1 MPVTQILFV
10 ADVIGSPGREVL
22 RALLP
27 DLKRRHDVH
36 LVVCNCENSAAGF
49 GVTRE
54 VARDLFDAGCDVLTG
69 GNHLWDKKDSIE
81 YIGDEPR
88 LVRPANLPAGTP
100 GEGWRVFKASNGTP
114 VAVVNL
120 IGRVFM
126 KEADCPFR
134 TADAVLGAIG
144 EQAKVIFVDF
154 HAETTAEKMAL
165 GWHLDGRVSAVLGT
179 HTHVQTADDRVLPN
193 GTAYLS
199 DAGMT
204 GGFDSVIGMDRA
216 AALRRFL
223 TLLPER
229 LQPAGGDLRLN
240 AVLVSVDEAT
250 GKATRLQRLQIP
262 YSRESVSPNG
272 AGARLLTG
280 EEPAAAVRIEASL
293 RARVLLDAGL
303 KPKLALVSVG
313 DDPASQVYLK
323 KKHEACAEA
332 GLAVERVQFPAGTG
346 TDEVVKRVRQLG
358 ADPGVHGILVQLPL
372 AAPANGDAVLE
383 AIPPHKDV
391 DGFHPENAGRLALG
405 LPCFVPA
412 TPFGVLRLLQH
423 YEIPLKGRHAV
434 VLGRSHIVGRPMAT
448 LLSLKPTD
456 MTVTIGHSGS
466 HPDELRALARG
477 ADLLVAAVGRKHMV
491 TADWVKPGA
500 VVVDVGI
507 HRMPAAPGSTRATLT
522 GDVEFESVRHVAGAI
537 TPVPGGVG
545 PMTVAMVV
553 LSTVIAAERQSAA
566 VKV

>member
-1 MPVTQILFV
+1 MTNLLFV

-36 LVVCNCENSAAGF
+36 LVICNCENSAAGF

-54 VARDLFDAGCDVLTG
+54 VARDLFEAGCDVLTG
-69 GNHLWDKKDSIE
+69 GNHLWDKKDSMDYLAE
-81 YIGDEPR
+81 EPR

-100 GEGWRVFKASNGTP
+100 GEGWRVFKATNGTP
-114 VAVVNL
+114 VGVVNL
-120 IGRVFM
+120 LGRVFM
-126 KEADCPFR
+126 KEAEDPFR
-134 TADAVLGAIG
+134 TADAALA
-144 EQAKVIFVDF
+144 ALKPLCKVTFVDF
-154 HAETTAEKMAL
+154 HAETTAEKVAL
-165 GWHLDGRVSAVLGT
+165 GWHIDGRASALVGT

-193 GTAYLS
+193 GTAFLC

-204 GGFDSVIGMDRA
+204 GGFDSVIGKDRT

-240 AVLVSVDEAT
+240 AVVVSVDEST
-250 GKATRLQRLQIP
+250 GRATRIQRLQIP
-262 YSRESVSPNG
+262 YARG
-272 AGARLLTG
+272 AQGAAATGGARLLTG
-280 EEPAAAVRIEASL
+280 EEPASAVRIEARL
-293 RARVLLDAGL
+293 RAQALIDSGVR
-303 KPKLALVSVG
+303 PKLALVSVG

-332 GLAVERVQFPAGTG
+332 GIAVERVQFAAGTS
-346 TDEVVKRVRQLG
+346 TDEVVRRVRQLG
-358 ADPGVHGILVQLPL
+358 ADASVHGILVQLPL
-372 AAPANGDAVLE
+372 AAPAQSDAVL
-383 AIPPHKDV
+383 AAVAPQKDV

-405 LPCFVPA
+405 LPGFVPA

-434 VLGRSHIVGRPMAT
+434 VLGRSAIVGRPMAT
-448 LLSLKPTD
+448 LLSSKPQD
-456 MTVTIGHSGS
+456 MTVTIGHSASGDVLKTLS
-466 HPDELRALARG
+466 RE
-477 ADLLVAAVGRKHMV
+477 ADLLVAAVGKRHMV

-507 HRMPAAPGSTRATLT
+507 HREPAANGKSRLT

-545 PMTVAMVV
+545 PMTVAIVV
-553 LSTVIAAERQSAA
+553 LSTVIAAERQSAT

>member
-1 MPVTQILFV
+1 VTNLLFV
-10 ADVIGSPGREVL
+10 ADVIGSPGRDVL

-27 DLKRRHDVH
+27 DLKRRYDVH
-36 LVVCNCENSAAGF
+36 LVICNCENSAAGF

-69 GNHLWDKKDSIE
+69 GNHLWDKKDAIE
-81 YIGDEPR
+81 YLGEEPR
-88 LVRPANLPAGTP
+88 LVRPANLPEGTP
-100 GEGWRVFKASNGTP
+100 GRGFRVFKAANGTH
-114 VAVVNL
+114 VGVVNL
-120 IGRVFM
+120 LGRVFM
-126 KEADCPFR
+126 READCPFR
-134 TADAVLGAIG
+134 TADAVL
-144 EQAKVIFVDF
+144 ETLRQQAKIVFVDF
-154 HAETTAEKMAL
+154 HAETTAEKVAL
-165 GWHLDGRVSAVLGT
+165 GWHLDGRVSAVIGT
-179 HTHVQTADDRVLPN
+179 HTHVQTADDRILPG
-193 GTAYLS
+193 GTACLS

-223 TLLPER
+223 TLMPER
-229 LQPAGGDLRLN
+229 LQPSSGDLRLN
-240 AVLVSVDEAT
+240 AVVLSVDEAT
-250 GKATRLQRLQIP
+250 GKAARIQRLQIP
-262 YSRESVSPNG
+262 YVKG
-272 AGARLLTG
+272 AATGSGGARLLTG
-280 EEPAAAVRIEASL
+280 EEPASAARVEAKI
-293 RARVLLDAGL
+293 RAQVLLDAGV

-332 GLAVERVQFPAGTG
+332 GITVERVQYPAGTG
-346 TDEVVKRVRQLG
+346 TDEVVRRVRQLG

-383 AIPPHKDV
+383 AIPPGKDV

-405 LPCFVPA
+405 LPCFIPA

-423 YEIPLKGRHAV
+423 YDIPLRGRHAV

-448 LLSLKPTD
+448 LLSSKPQD
-456 MTVTIGHSGS
+456 MTVTIGHSASG
-466 HPDELRALARG
+466 PVLEKLARE
-477 ADLLVAAVGRKHMV
+477 ADLLVAAVGRRHMV

-507 HRMPAAPGSTRATLT
+507 HRDPPVPGSNKSRLT
-522 GDVEFESVRHVAGAI
+522 GDVEFESVRHVAGAL

-553 LSTVIAAERQSAA
+553 LSTVIAAERQSATL
-566 VKV
+566 KV

>member
-1 MPVTQILFV
+1 VTNLLFV

-27 DLKRRHDVH
+27 DLRRRHDVH

-54 VARDLFDAGCDVLTG
+54 VARELFDAGCDVLTG
-69 GNHLWDKKDSIE
+69 GNHLWDKKESME
-81 YIGDEPR
+81 YLAEEPR

-100 GEGWRVFKASNGTP
+100 GQGWRTFKAANGVP
-114 VAVVNL
+114 VGVVNL
-120 IGRVFM
+120 LGRVFM

-134 TADAVLGAIG
+134 AADAAAESLARDARVVL
-144 EQAKVIFVDF
+144 VDF
-154 HAETTAEKMAL
+154 HAETTAEKMAM
-165 GWHLDGRVSAVLGT
+165 GWHLDGRVSAVIGT
-179 HTHVQTADDRVLPN
+179 HTHVQTADDRLLPR
-193 GTAYLS
+193 GTAYVS

-216 AALRRFL
+216 GALRRFL

-229 LQPAGGDLRLN
+229 LLPAGGDLRLN
-240 AVLVSVDEAT
+240 AVLVTVDEAT
-250 GKATRLQRLQIP
+250 GKATRLQRLQVP
-262 YSRESVSPNG
+262 HARAGAADG

-280 EEPAAAVRIEASL
+280 EEPAAAVRIEARL
-293 RARVLLDAGL
+293 RTQALVDAGVR
-303 KPKLALVSVG
+303 PKLALVSVG
-313 DDPASQVYLK
+313 DDAASQVYLK

-332 GLAVERVQFPAGTG
+332 GIAVERVEFPAGTS
-346 TDEVVKRVRQLG
+346 TDDVVRRVRQLG
-358 ADPGVHGILVQLPL
+358 ADGRVHGILVQLPL
-372 AAPANGDAVLE
+372 APPADGDAVLE
-383 AIPPHKDV
+383 AIPPAKDV

-405 LPCFVPA
+405 LPCFIPA
-412 TPFGVLRLLQH
+412 TPFGVLRLLEH
-423 YEIPLKGRHAV
+423 YHVPLKGRHAV

-448 LLSLKPTD
+448 LLSRRPAD
-456 MTVTIGHSGS
+456 MTVTIGHSAS
-466 HPDELRALARG
+466 DPEELRALARG
-477 ADLLVAAVGRKHMV
+477 ADLLVAAVGRRHIVK
-491 TADWVKPGA
+491 ADWVKPGA

-507 HRMPAAPGSTRATLT
+507 HRDPPPPGGGRSRLT
-522 GDVEFESVRHVAGAI
+522 GDVDFESVRHVAGAI

-553 LSTVIAAERQSAA
+553 LSTVIAAERQTSA